1 MHEIDCNTAALAA
14 AVEQQNVATG
24 EISHNMAGAARGTA
38 HVLGVPDDVS
48 NAASETR
55 ASAETVRNASQ
66 SVESAVANLR
76 ASRSRISCKVGV

>member
-1 MHEIDCNTAALAA
+1 VTSKISP
-14 AVEQQNVATG
+14 NVADP
-24 EISHNMAGAARGTA
+24 ARGTA
-38 HVLGVPDDVS
+38 QVLGVLDEVS

-76 ASRSRISCKVGV
+76 VEVEDFLQNVAV

>member
-1 MHEIDCNTAALAA
+1 ML
-14 AVEQQNVATG
+14 
-24 EISHNMAGAARGTA
+24 R
-38 HVLGVPDDVS
+38 VLDEVS

-76 ASRSRISCKVGV
+76 VEVEDFLQNVAV